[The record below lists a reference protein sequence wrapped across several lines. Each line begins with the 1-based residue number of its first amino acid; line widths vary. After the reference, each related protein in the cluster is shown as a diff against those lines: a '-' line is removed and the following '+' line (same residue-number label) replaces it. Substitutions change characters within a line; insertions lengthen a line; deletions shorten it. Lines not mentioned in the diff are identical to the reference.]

1 MYALMLRYASIK
13 FSRSTLNGAA
23 VLSAWGVIITCT
35 IKGGH
40 VFLFKGGAGK
50 LEEEAGE
57 K

>member
-1 MYALMLRYASIK
+1 MLRYASIK